1 MPTPGTERLTP
12 VKGNSL
18 GTLAYKGKEHIRE
31 INAMVR
37 WVHFKY
43 QHQIVHMVE
52 HLTRDSGDHES
63 KSCFSYPIT
72 YGAMANPGTDRVT
85 PARGKSLG

>member
-18 GTLAYKGKEHIRE
+18 GTLAYKGKDHIRE
-31 INAMVR
+31 MNAMVR
-37 WVHFKY
+37 WV
-43 QHQIVHMVE
+43 QISAPDSPYGRAP

-72 YGAMANPGTDRVT
+72 YGAMANPGTHWMISN
-85 PARGKSLG
+85 GKDH